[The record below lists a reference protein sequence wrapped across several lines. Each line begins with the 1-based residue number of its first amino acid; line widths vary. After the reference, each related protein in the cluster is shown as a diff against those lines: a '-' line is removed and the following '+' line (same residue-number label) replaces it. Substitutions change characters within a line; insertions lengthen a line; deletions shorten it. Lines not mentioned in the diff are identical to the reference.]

1 MKVKNVSKW
10 IVINHQAS
18 SLFNVIADGSPRY
31 TDVGKNKWLSLMEG
45 LLLHKYCNREGFNIN
60 TSDRNPA
67 YVKVR
72 IGIIGNNQTNCESVY
87 SCFGFGTSVS
97 RCDGEIRNITCGN
110 IGICGYLNNQST
122 AAFGYI
128 FVQ

>member
-1 MKVKNVSKW
+1 MKVNNVTKW
-10 IVINHQAS
+10 IVINKTAR
-18 SLFNVIADGSPRY
+18 SLFNVIADGHRGY
-31 TDVGKNKWLSLMEG
+31 TYVGKNKWLSLMEG
-45 LLLHKYCNREGFNIN
+45 SLLQKYCNREGFNIN

-67 YVKVR
+67 YLKVR
-72 IGIIGNNQTNCESVY
+72 IGITANNQTKCESLY

-97 RCDGEIRNITCGN
+97 RCDGEIRSITCGN
-110 IGICGYLNNQST
+110 IGICGYLNNQNT